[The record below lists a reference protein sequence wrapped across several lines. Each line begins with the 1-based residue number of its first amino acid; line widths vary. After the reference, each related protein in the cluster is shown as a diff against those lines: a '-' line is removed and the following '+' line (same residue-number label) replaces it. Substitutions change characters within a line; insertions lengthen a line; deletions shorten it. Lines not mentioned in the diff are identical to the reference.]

1 MRATVLLV
9 VLAAILHARNL
20 TPAWVELAPDG
31 VILARLVIETGDSCP
46 ALTVDGAPLP
56 MQRREPVP
64 EGFQPA
70 CEAALPPNANRVKL
84 GGQILRRP
92 VDPSSVV
99 VFGDSGCR
107 VSATELQACN
117 DPVAWPLR
125 RNAHRISR
133 SRPDLII
140 HVGDYLYRE
149 STCPDPKEGCA
160 GPHGDNWAAWK
171 ADFFEPAAEAL
182 AAAPWVFTRGNHEN
196 CQRSWRGWFYYLD
209 PRPFTAQCGQKESLT
224 DAWIAQSGALRIGVL
239 DSSRILATDTESARY
254 VPQFVTQ
261 LERLSD
267 HVDWITVHHPVSA
280 YSPAANGPVSATKP
294 LWAAWQRA
302 KPAGIQL
309 IVSGHTHLFEFLA
322 FGDSHTSQLVAGTGG
337 TKMEAFS
344 LGPRFAGGELN
355 GVPVTGGGSRK
366 QFGYT
371 RLRRVRGRWSLELI
385 DLNGAPA
392 FSCVLSPTGGA
403 QCRN

>member
-1 MRATVLLV
+1 MRTIVLLIV
-9 VLAAILHARNL
+9 CAAILNARNL
-20 TPAWVELAPDG
+20 TPAWVELGPDG
-31 VILARLVIETGDSCP
+31 DSLVRVVVEAGDACP
-46 ALTVDGAPLP
+46 ALTADGAPVP

-70 CEAALPPNANRVKL
+70 CEAVLPRNAHNLKL
-84 GGQILRRP
+84 GSQRLRRP

-117 DPVAWPLR
+117 DPAAWPLR

-133 SRPDLII
+133 SKPDLII

-160 GPHGDNWAAWK
+160 GPHGDNWAAWN
-171 ADFFEPAAEAL
+171 ADFFEPAKEAL
-182 AAAPWVFTRGNHEN
+182 EAAPWVFTRGNHES

-209 PRPFTAQCGQKESLT
+209 PRPFTGQCGQKESLT
-224 DAWIAQSGALRIGVL
+224 DAWIAESGALRIGVL
-239 DSSRILATDTESARY
+239 DSSRILTTDTESAGY
-254 VPQFVTQ
+254 VPQFVAQ
-261 LERLSD
+261 LERLSG
-267 HVDWITVHHPVSA
+267 HVDWVTVHHPVSA
-280 YSPAANGPVSATKP
+280 YSPAANGPVSGTKP

-322 FGDSHTSQLVAGTGG
+322 FGHSRTSQLVAGTGG
-337 TKMEAFS
+337 TNLESGS
-344 LGPRFAGGELN
+344 LGPKFAGQELN

-371 RLRRVRGRWSLELI
+371 RLRRVGGQWSLDLI

-392 FSCVLSPTGGA
+392 FSCVLTATDGA
-403 QCRN
+403 RCGN